1 VTVDDHTPLGV
12 LETVLVSEGLT
23 AGTIPLDP
31 WTVFGDA
38 VLAGD
43 GGALPTIDVPDIGVL
58 PPAGR
63 YLGTVACEGVAPRA
77 AWFRVPARINGKHL
91 GGCRRIAVELS
102 GKQNTPYRSPVAMV
116 FEAVVL

>member
-1 VTVDDHTPLGV
+1 VTIDDHTQLGG
-12 LETVLVSEGLT
+12 LETVLLSEGLT
-23 AGTIPLDP
+23 AGPIPLHP

-43 GGALPTIDVPDIGVL
+43 GGTLPTIDVTDIGVL

-77 AWFRVPARINGKHL
+77 ARFRVPARIDGNHI
-91 GGCRRIAVELS
+91 GGCRRITVELT
-102 GKQNTPYRSPVAMV
+102 GEQHTP
-116 FEAVVL
+116 